1 MLEIAIITAICLAS
15 VLVSYAA
22 FRRGAARSADD
33 YFVAGSSLGYLVL
46 IFSLLASFVS
56 AFAMFGISGMAYRL
70 GFGALFVLTVNLI
83 PLGFLWYFLHRKTLL
98 IGRARKWMSMGA
110 PFGDRY
116 GATMRA
122 IIPVVVLVASIPYL
136 VAQVQGI
143 GIMIET
149 MSGQRVSYEVGL
161 FFAPAFV
168 ALYLI
173 LGGMRGAAWV
183 NTVQGIFFTVMVF
196 VLFFAVMNEN
206 GGFGPT
212 MDLVH
217 EKHPELFLLAA
228 QGGKA
233 WSYPMIFGL
242 ASAMCLGCVCFPQ
255 PYMHAYSSRT
265 AKGFKVMI
273 FAFGAI
279 CVVII
284 SMTTMVGIAG
294 RLLAP
299 GLKGLEADRVFG
311 LSAAKTL
318 PNWAAALAVA
328 GAFTAAMTTVISVVF
343 GNASNLANDLYKL
356 VRPQADTKEL
366 VRLGRFCI
374 AGIVAACV
382 LIAWIPNLPVADL
395 AIIAFGIMAVT
406 IFPLWG
412 AYYWRRAT
420 RHGAIAATLAGVA
433 MNLVFLVWGLATG
446 TGMLL
451 APQPCLLHLNGFLV
465 SFLAAGLVFF
475 GVSLATRP
483 GPTERKSLALFF
495 HRSLG

>member
-1 MLEIAIITAICLAS
+1 
-15 VLVSYAA
+15 
-22 FRRGAARSADD
+22 
-33 YFVAGSSLGYLVL
+33 
-46 IFSLLASFVS
+46 
-56 AFAMFGISGMAYRL
+56 
-70 GFGALFVLTVNLI
+70 
-83 PLGFLWYFLHRKTLL
+83 
-98 IGRARKWMSMGA
+98 
-110 PFGDRY
+110 
-116 GATMRA
+116 
-122 IIPVVVLVASIPYL
+122 
-136 VAQVQGI
+136 
-143 GIMIET
+143 
-149 MSGQRVSYEVGL
+149 
-161 FFAPAFV
+161 V

-173 LGGMRGAAWV
+173 MGGMRGAAWV

-217 EKHPELFLLAA
+217 QKHPELFQLAA

-255 PYMHAYSSRT
+255 PYMHAYSSRS
-265 AKGFKVMI
+265 AQGFKVMI

-284 SMTTMVGIAG
+284 SMTTMIGIAG

-299 GLKGLEADRVFG
+299 GLNGLEADRIYG
-311 LSAAKTL
+311 LAAAKTL

-356 VRPQADTKEL
+356 LRPQADTKEL
-366 VRLGRFCI
+366 VRLGRLCI
-374 AGIVAACV
+374 AAIVAVCV

-412 AYYWRRAT
+412 AYFWRRAT
-420 RHGAIAATLAGVA
+420 SFGAIAGTLTGVA
-433 MNLVFLVWGLATG
+433 MNLAFLVWGLATG
-446 TGMLL
+446 TSMLL
-451 APQPCLLHLNGFLV
+451 APQPFLLHLNGFLV
-465 SFLAAGLVFF
+465 SFICAGAVFF
-475 GVSLATRP
+475 GVSLATQP
-483 GPTERKSLALFF
+483 GPTERKSLAIFF
-495 HRSLG
+495 HRSLD